1 MSETLRQAFTPEF
14 LGRLDSTVRFEP
26 LTAEAMEAI
35 AGKYLRQLQE
45 RAAGLGVQVTFP
57 TELAR
62 GFAERCR
69 GKDGARQLR
78 RMIQTEVEG
87 ALAGYLLRCS
97 RKPARVKA
105 RLENGKVTFS
115 S

>member
-14 LGRLDSTVRFEP
+14 LGRLDSTIRFEP
-26 LTAEAMEAI
+26 LTANAMEAI
-35 AGKYLRQLQE
+35 AAKYLGQLTE

-57 TELAR
+57 TELAQ

-69 GKDGARQLR
+69 GRDGARQLR

-97 RKPARVKA
+97 RKPSRVKA

-115 S
+115 P